1 MSIEAQT
8 ASSNI
13 NVNNN
18 ESVPIMGSNPN
29 PSDVQKSKEEQAIW
43 EIEVWKR
50 AQMTQ
55 FKSYLKQ
62 LEFEFISKIKDDM
75 EKKEDQREKEF
86 KSKIN
91 ELNILQNKLRKKASE
106 LESRENK
113 ITLCEEELKLKIN
126 EVSRQLI
133 NKDDEIAYI
142 KKRFK
147 DEKMQLEK
155 EKSGLNKKLIEQQKN
170 YENLEATYMNYKKEV
185 EDSPL
190 SLLKNEITR
199 KQIQNEELTKEKNRL
214 IEQLEK
220 SNQVNDKLKNDL
232 IKMKKAFDAEKE
244 AMYKQRVDEV
254 EKIKFEIYNQKMSQN
269 DMNELKEL
277 REKMK
282 NSLQN
287 NDQNG
292 TSMKV
297 SINNN
302 TMQPMAQTSQSLR
315 KEFKILTINKRQK
328 LNEGDIR
335 NEIDKLTKERNML
348 LSSKMYEE
356 NDPLIV
362 QYDIKLRKLLQSSAQ
377 YQ

>member
-155 EKSGLNKKLIEQQKN
+155 EKSGLNKKLIDQQKN

-292 TSMKV
+292 TTMKV

>member
-8 ASSNI
+8 ASGNI

-29 PSDVQKSKEEQAIW
+29 PTDVQKSKEEQAIW

-155 EKSGLNKKLIEQQKN
+155 EKSGLNKKLIDQQKN

-214 IEQLEK
+214 LEQLEK

-282 NSLQN
+282 NSMQN

-292 TSMKV
+292 TAMKV

-302 TMQPMAQTSQSLR
+302 TMQPMASQSLR
-315 KEFKILTINKRQK
+315 KEFKILTINKRTK

>member
-8 ASSNI
+8 ASGNI

-18 ESVPIMGSNPN
+18 ESVPIMGSNPT
-29 PSDVQKSKEEQAIW
+29 DVQKSKEEQAIW

-155 EKSGLNKKLIEQQKN
+155 EKSGLNKKLIDQQKN

-214 IEQLEK
+214 LEQLEK

-282 NSLQN
+282 NSMQN

-292 TSMKV
+292 TTMKV

-302 TMQPMAQTSQSLR
+302 TMQPMASQSLR
-315 KEFKILTINKRQK
+315 KEFKILTINKRTK

>member
-8 ASSNI
+8 ASGNI

-18 ESVPIMGSNPN
+18 ESVTIMGSNPN
-29 PSDVQKSKEEQAIW
+29 LTDVQKSKEEQAIW

-155 EKSGLNKKLIEQQKN
+155 EKSGLNKKLIDQQKN

-214 IEQLEK
+214 LEQLEK

-282 NSLQN
+282 NSMQN

-292 TSMKV
+292 TTMKV

-302 TMQPMAQTSQSLR
+302 TMQPMASQSLR
-315 KEFKILTINKRQK
+315 KEFKILTINKRTK

>member
-8 ASSNI
+8 ASGNI

-18 ESVPIMGSNPN
+18 ESVPIMGSNPT
-29 PSDVQKSKEEQAIW
+29 PTDVQKSKEEQAIW

-155 EKSGLNKKLIEQQKN
+155 EKSGLNKKLIDQQKN
-170 YENLEATYMNYKKEV
+170 YENLEATYMSYKKEV

-214 IEQLEK
+214 LEQLEK

-282 NSLQN
+282 NSMQN

-292 TSMKV
+292 TTMKV

-302 TMQPMAQTSQSLR
+302 TMQPMASQSLR
-315 KEFKILTINKRQK
+315 KEFKILTINKRTK

>member
-8 ASSNI
+8 ASGNI

-29 PSDVQKSKEEQAIW
+29 PTDVQKSKEEQAIW

-133 NKDDEIAYI
+133 NKDDEITYI

-155 EKSGLNKKLIEQQKN
+155 EKSGLNKKLIDQQKN

-214 IEQLEK
+214 LEQLEK

-282 NSLQN
+282 NSMQN

-292 TSMKV
+292 TTMKV

-302 TMQPMAQTSQSLR
+302 TMQPMASQSLR
-315 KEFKILTINKRQK
+315 KEFKILTINKRTK

>member
-8 ASSNI
+8 ASGNI

-29 PSDVQKSKEEQAIW
+29 PTDVQKSKEEQAIW

-155 EKSGLNKKLIEQQKN
+155 EKSGLNKKLIDQQKN

-199 KQIQNEELTKEKNRL
+199 KQIQNEELTNEKNRL
-214 IEQLEK
+214 LEQLEK

-282 NSLQN
+282 NSMQN

-292 TSMKV
+292 TTMKV

-302 TMQPMAQTSQSLR
+302 TMQPMASQSLR
-315 KEFKILTINKRQK
+315 KEFKILTINKRTK

>member
-1 MSIEAQT
+1 MSIEVQT
-8 ASSNI
+8 ASGNI

-29 PSDVQKSKEEQAIW
+29 PTDVQKSKEEQAIW

-155 EKSGLNKKLIEQQKN
+155 EKSGLNKKLIDQQKN

-214 IEQLEK
+214 LEQLEK

-282 NSLQN
+282 NSMQN

-292 TSMKV
+292 TTMKV

-302 TMQPMAQTSQSLR
+302 TMQPMASQSLR
-315 KEFKILTINKRQK
+315 KEFKILTINKRTK

>member
-1 MSIEAQT
+1 MSIEAEKG
-8 ASSNI
+8 SGNI

-29 PSDVQKSKEEQAIW
+29 PTDVQKSKEEQAIW

-155 EKSGLNKKLIEQQKN
+155 EKSGLNKKLIDQQKN

-214 IEQLEK
+214 LEQLEK

-282 NSLQN
+282 NSMQN

-292 TSMKV
+292 TTMKV

-302 TMQPMAQTSQSLR
+302 TMQPMASQSLR
-315 KEFKILTINKRQK
+315 KEFKILTINKRTK

>member
-8 ASSNI
+8 ASGKI

-18 ESVPIMGSNPN
+18 ESVTIMGSNPN
-29 PSDVQKSKEEQAIW
+29 LTDVQKSKEEQAIW

-155 EKSGLNKKLIEQQKN
+155 EKSGLNKKLIDQQKN

-214 IEQLEK
+214 LEQLEK

-282 NSLQN
+282 NSMQN

-292 TSMKV
+292 TTMKV

-302 TMQPMAQTSQSLR
+302 TMQPMASQSLR
-315 KEFKILTINKRQK
+315 KEFKILTINKRTK

>member
-29 PSDVQKSKEEQAIW
+29 PSDLQKSKEEQAIW

-155 EKSGLNKKLIEQQKN
+155 EKSGLNKKLIDQQKN

-232 IKMKKAFDAEKE
+232 INMKKAFDAEKE

-292 TSMKV
+292 TTMKV

>member
-8 ASSNI
+8 ASGNI

-29 PSDVQKSKEEQAIW
+29 PTDVQKSKEEQAIW

-147 DEKMQLEK
+147 DEQMQLEK
-155 EKSGLNKKLIEQQKN
+155 EKSGLNKKLIDQQKN

-214 IEQLEK
+214 LEQLEK

-282 NSLQN
+282 NSMQN

-292 TSMKV
+292 TTMKV

-302 TMQPMAQTSQSLR
+302 TMQPMASQSLR
-315 KEFKILTINKRQK
+315 KEFKILTINKRTK

>member
-8 ASSNI
+8 ASGNI

-29 PSDVQKSKEEQAIW
+29 PTDVQKSKEEQAIW

-147 DEKMQLEK
+147 DEKMQLKK
-155 EKSGLNKKLIEQQKN
+155 EKSGLNKKLIDQQKN

-214 IEQLEK
+214 LEQLEK

-282 NSLQN
+282 NSMQN

-292 TSMKV
+292 TTMKV

-302 TMQPMAQTSQSLR
+302 TMQPMASQSLR
-315 KEFKILTINKRQK
+315 KEFKILTINKRTK

>member
-29 PSDVQKSKEEQAIW
+29 PSDLQKSKEEQAIW

-292 TSMKV
+292 TTMKV

>member
-8 ASSNI
+8 ASGNI

-29 PSDVQKSKEEQAIW
+29 PTDVQKSKEEQAIW

-155 EKSGLNKKLIEQQKN
+155 EKSGLNKKLIDQQKN

-214 IEQLEK
+214 LEQLEK

-282 NSLQN
+282 NSMQN

-292 TSMKV
+292 TTMKV
-297 SINNN
+297 SMNNN
-302 TMQPMAQTSQSLR
+302 TMQPMASQSLR
-315 KEFKILTINKRQK
+315 KEFKILTINKRTK

>member
-8 ASSNI
+8 ASGNI

-29 PSDVQKSKEEQAIW
+29 PTDVQKSKEEQAIW

-155 EKSGLNKKLIEQQKN
+155 EKSGLNKKLIDQQKN

-214 IEQLEK
+214 LEQLEK

-282 NSLQN
+282 NSMQN

-292 TSMKV
+292 TTMKV

-302 TMQPMAQTSQSLR
+302 TMQPMASQSLR
-315 KEFKILTINKRQK
+315 KEFKILTINKRTK

-335 NEIDKLTKERNML
+335 NEIDKLTQERNML

>member
-8 ASSNI
+8 ASGNI

-29 PSDVQKSKEEQAIW
+29 PTDVQKSKEEQAIW

-155 EKSGLNKKLIEQQKN
+155 EKSGLNKKLIDQQKN
-170 YENLEATYMNYKKEV
+170 YENLEATYMNYKKDV

-214 IEQLEK
+214 LEQLEK

-282 NSLQN
+282 NSMQN

-292 TSMKV
+292 TTMKV

-302 TMQPMAQTSQSLR
+302 TMQPMASQSLR
-315 KEFKILTINKRQK
+315 KEFKILTINKRTK

>member
-8 ASSNI
+8 ASGNI

-29 PSDVQKSKEEQAIW
+29 PNDVQKSKEEQAIW

-155 EKSGLNKKLIEQQKN
+155 EKSGLNKKLIDQQKN

-214 IEQLEK
+214 LEQLEK

-282 NSLQN
+282 NSMQN

-292 TSMKV
+292 TTMKV

-302 TMQPMAQTSQSLR
+302 TMQPMASQSLR
-315 KEFKILTINKRQK
+315 KEFKILTINKRTK

>member
-292 TSMKV
+292 TTMKV

>member
-1 MSIEAQT
+1 M
-8 ASSNI
+8 
-13 NVNNN
+13 
-18 ESVPIMGSNPN
+18 
-29 PSDVQKSKEEQAIW
+29 
-43 EIEVWKR
+43 
-50 AQMTQ
+50 
-55 FKSYLKQ
+55 
-62 LEFEFISKIKDDM
+62 
-75 EKKEDQREKEF
+75 
-86 KSKIN
+86 
-91 ELNILQNKLRKKASE
+91 
-106 LESRENK
+106 
-113 ITLCEEELKLKIN
+113 
-126 EVSRQLI
+126 SRQLI

-155 EKSGLNKKLIEQQKN
+155 EKSGLNKKLIDQQKN

-214 IEQLEK
+214 LEQLEK

-282 NSLQN
+282 NSMQN

-292 TSMKV
+292 TTMKV

-302 TMQPMAQTSQSLR
+302 TMQPMASQSLR
-315 KEFKILTINKRQK
+315 KEFKILTINKRTK

>member
-8 ASSNI
+8 ASGNI

-29 PSDVQKSKEEQAIW
+29 PTDVQKSKEEQAIW

-155 EKSGLNKKLIEQQKN
+155 EKSGLNKKLIDQQKN

-214 IEQLEK
+214 LEQLEK

-282 NSLQN
+282 NSMQN

-292 TSMKV
+292 TTMKV

-302 TMQPMAQTSQSLR
+302 TMQPMASQSLR
-315 KEFKILTINKRQK
+315 KEFKILTINKRTT

>member
-8 ASSNI
+8 ASGNI

-29 PSDVQKSKEEQAIW
+29 PTDVQKSKEEQAIW

-214 IEQLEK
+214 LEQLEK

-282 NSLQN
+282 NSMQN

-292 TSMKV
+292 TTMKV

-302 TMQPMAQTSQSLR
+302 TMQPMASQSLR
-315 KEFKILTINKRQK
+315 KEFKILTINKRTK

>member
-8 ASSNI
+8 ASGNI

-29 PSDVQKSKEEQAIW
+29 PTDVQKSKEEQAIW

-155 EKSGLNKKLIEQQKN
+155 EKSGLNKKLIDQQKN

-214 IEQLEK
+214 LEQLEK

-282 NSLQN
+282 NSMQN

-292 TSMKV
+292 TTMKV

-302 TMQPMAQTSQSLR
+302 TMQPMASQSLR
-315 KEFKILTINKRQK
+315 KEFKILTINKRTK

-377 YQ
+377 HQY

>member
-8 ASSNI
+8 ASGNI

-29 PSDVQKSKEEQAIW
+29 PTDVQKSKEEQAIW

-155 EKSGLNKKLIEQQKN
+155 EKSGLNKKLIDQQKN

-214 IEQLEK
+214 LEQLEK

-282 NSLQN
+282 NSMQN

-292 TSMKV
+292 TTMKV

-302 TMQPMAQTSQSLR
+302 TMQPMASQSLR
-315 KEFKILTINKRQK
+315 KEFKILTINKRTK

>member
-29 PSDVQKSKEEQAIW
+29 PSDLQKSKEEQAIW

-155 EKSGLNKKLIEQQKN
+155 EKSGLNKKIIDQQKN

-292 TSMKV
+292 TTMKV